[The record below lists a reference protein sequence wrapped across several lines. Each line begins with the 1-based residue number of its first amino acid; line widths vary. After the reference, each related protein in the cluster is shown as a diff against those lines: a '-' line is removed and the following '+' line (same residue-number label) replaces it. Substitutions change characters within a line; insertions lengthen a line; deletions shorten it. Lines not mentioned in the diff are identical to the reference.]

1 MIIRLNRIDAY
12 YVGNVNVFDIES
24 KDKLTN
30 VLAEYPNCGTLVTL
44 IFLIKGILYY
54 FKLLFYMLMLFYTF

>member
-1 MIIRLNRIDAY
+1 MIRLNRIDAY

-24 KDKLTN
+24 KDKLIN

-44 IFLIKGILYY
+44 IFLIKGILYF